1 MQERPVAGMTDPD
14 TVIRADAEDDRSLE
28 ELFAEAEE
36 LIGRMEEPE
45 LSLEDAFAAYEQG
58 MRIIRACNSRIDQVE
73 KKMLVMNAEGGLE
86 PFGDDD

>member
-14 TVIRADAEDDRSLE
+14 AVIRTDAEDDKSLE

-45 LSLEDAFAAYEQG
+45 LSLEDAFAAYEKG

-73 KKMLVMNAEGGLE
+73 KKMLVMNAEGELE